1 MDVLFEG
8 HYGVKLSGRW
18 HTSPTECRGVAVIA
32 HPYGFLGGS
41 QDEPMV
47 QLLVGH
53 YVKRSMHV
61 MTYNARGVPPSQGRV
76 SWTMRSE
83 CEDMRLALAYAMDRA
98 TPDTRTPTV
107 HVAGYSA
114 GSIQASSVRPTLAGR
129 WSDANVSYL
138 LLSYPLGVRWALT
151 CLHTSFFAH
160 ALDELVARTSD
171 HVSVHVIYCT
181 RDQFTSAERY
191 RAWESHL
198 RTLCPHCV
206 VDAVDTDHMWSSPR
220 ARAVLVELLERQTT
234 TNQVR
239 SCFGRS
245 REQH

>member
-1 MDVLFEG
+1 MDVAFEG
-8 HYGVKLSGRW
+8 YQGAKLSGRW
-18 HTSPTECRGVAVIA
+18 HTSPTECRGIAVIT

-41 QDEPMV
+41 QDEPIV

-53 YVKRSMHV
+53 YLTQGMHV
-61 MTYNARGVPPSQGRV
+61 MTYNARGVQPSQGRV

-83 CEDMRLALAYAMDRA
+83 CEDMRLAVAYAMDRT
-98 TPDTRTPTV
+98 TPDTRTPYV

-114 GSIQASSVRPTLAGR
+114 GSMQASTVRPALTGP
-129 WSDANVSYL
+129 WSHAHISYL

-151 CLHTSFFAH
+151 CLQTSFFAH
-160 ALDELVARTSD
+160 ALDDLVARISD
-171 HVSVHVIYCT
+171 RVSVHVIYCS

-198 RTLCPHCV
+198 RTLSPQCV
-206 VDAVDTDHMWSSPR
+206 VDAVETDHMWSSRR
-220 ARAVLVELLERQTT
+220 ARAVLVELLERQSP

-239 SCFGRS
+239 S
-245 REQH
+245 